1 MSLTPIEKK
10 RFYLSLVFPV
20 FFLILCWLIKISEI
34 AFEINLTT
42 LGVYPL
48 SLKGIPGIFF
58 SPLIHGDFNHL
69 IANSIPLL
77 TLSIGLFYFYHK
89 ISFKIFFLIYFI
101 TGIWVWFGAREAY
114 HIGASG
120 VVYGLASFL
129 FVSGV
134 IRNSVQ
140 LMSISLIVVF
150 LYGSMVWGI
159 LPIEEG
165 VSWESHLLGS
175 VSGLV
180 LAIIYRKEGPKRI
193 RFEWEDEEEDIIK
206 IDDSYNE
213 TNCTYKNIDI
223 NYSYTIDDKDKTTE
237 DPKI

>member
-1 MSLTPIEKK
+1 MSATQIEKK
-10 RFYLSLVFPV
+10 RFYLSLVFPL
-20 FFLILCWLIKISEI
+20 FFLSICWLIKISEYV
-34 AFEINLTT
+34 FEINLST

-48 SLKGIPGIFF
+48 KLKGVPGIFL

-89 ISFKIFFLIYFI
+89 ISYKIFFLIYII

-120 VVYGLASFL
+120 VVYGLASFI

-140 LMSISLIVVF
+140 LMSIALIVVF

-175 VSGLV
+175 VSGLI

-193 RFEWEDEEEDIIK
+193 KFEWEDEDDDEKDKSYNSTICTYKDLDLNYYIKEEDI
-206 IDDSYNE
+206 DED
-213 TNCTYKNIDI
+213 TKN
-223 NYSYTIDDKDKTTE
+223 
-237 DPKI
+237 